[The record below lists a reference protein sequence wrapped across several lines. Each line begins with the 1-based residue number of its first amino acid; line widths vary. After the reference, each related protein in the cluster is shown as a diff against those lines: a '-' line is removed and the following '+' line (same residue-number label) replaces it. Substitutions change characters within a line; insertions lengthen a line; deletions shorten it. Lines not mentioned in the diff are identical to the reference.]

1 MRRNKL
7 WNFYQITAQD
17 VDGDLVL
24 QKVNAPT
31 PIVAAEFFLSQFAPE
46 WEMQI
51 RRVELVKE

>member
-1 MRRNKL
+1 M

-17 VDGDLVL
+17 IDGDLVL